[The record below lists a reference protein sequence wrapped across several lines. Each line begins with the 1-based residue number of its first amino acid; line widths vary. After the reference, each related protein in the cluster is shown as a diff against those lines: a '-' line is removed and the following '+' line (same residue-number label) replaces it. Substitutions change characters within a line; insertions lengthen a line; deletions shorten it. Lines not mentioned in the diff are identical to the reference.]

1 MAKCLVT
8 KLNGSS
14 NNPSL
19 KKIGETQIYLKKID
33 NQDKTTQGF
42 WIKLSKDSDIE
53 VIGDGYFTDSSLS
66 RNEGKTLHV
75 TANKGKSFFINCNSD
90 CVLSILDKY
99 NLIGYS
105 IYDINNAL
113 KDNKHKSFDIDDLKY
128 STGLVEL
135 RVQNSSVYGDIASLK
150 NCAELGSVYLT
161 NSDVYGDIASFADKT
176 KLSIIDASVK
186 NISGNI
192 ASISGL
198 TAITSINVSNTNV
211 SGGISA
217 FANFTKATSINVSNT
232 NVSGDISSLANV
244 SALAVLL
251 ASNTNVSGDIS
262 ALKNLQNLTSAYLK
276 STNVISGDLA
286 VMPARFE
293 LLSVNS
299 NATLT
304 WSDRPASS
312 YIIGVDGNPKF
323 EDVDSFLI
331 GEAKCAK
338 PTSPRLSTIR
348 VTGNKTSASDA
359 AVQTLQSKG
368 YTVSVTPA

>member
-8 KLNGSS
+8 KLNGSC

-53 VIGDGYFTDSSLS
+53 IIGGGYFTDSSLS

-75 TANKGKSFFINCNSD
+75 TANTGKSFFINCNSD
-90 CVLSILDKY
+90 CIVSIPNKY
-99 NLIGYS
+99 NLTGYS
-105 IYDINNAL
+105 VYDINNAL
-113 KDNKHKSFDIDDLKY
+113 KDNKHKSFDVDDLKY
-128 STGLVEL
+128 STELKEL

-150 NCAELGSVYLT
+150 NCTELNSVNAM
-161 NSDVYGDIASFADKT
+161 NSDIYGDIASFAGKT
-176 KLSIIDASVK
+176 KLSTINVS
-186 NISGNI
+186 NTNTSGNI

-198 TAITSINVSNTNV
+198 TNITDISASNTNV
-211 SGGISA
+211 SGDISA
-217 FANFTKATSINVSNT
+217 FANYTKATGINISNT

-244 SALAVLL
+244 STLATLL

-262 ALKNLQNLTSAYLK
+262 ALKNLQNLASAYLK
-276 STNVISGDLA
+276 STNVISGNLA
-286 VMPARFE
+286 VMPAKFE

-304 WSDRPASS
+304 WTDRPASS

-331 GEAKCAK
+331 GEAKCTK
-338 PTSPRLSTIR
+338 PTSPRLSMIR
-348 VTGNKTSASDA
+348 VTGNKTSASDS

-368 YTVSVTPA
+368 YTVSITPA

>member
-8 KLNGSS
+8 KLNGSC

-53 VIGDGYFTDSSLS
+53 IIGDGYFTDSSLS

-75 TANKGKSFFINCNSD
+75 TANTAKSFFINCNSD
-90 CVLSILDKY
+90 CVLSILGKY

-128 STGLVEL
+128 STGLVDL

-176 KLSIIDASVK
+176 KLSIIDASVI

-198 TAITSINVSNTNV
+198 TAITSINLSNTNV
-211 SGGISA
+211 SGDISV
-217 FANFTKATSINVSNT
+217 FANYTKATSINLSNT

-244 SALAVLL
+244 STLAALL

-338 PTSPRLSTIR
+338 PTSPRLSVIR